1 MWRRTRTPHEEF
13 WGGRQIDI
21 DYRLSHFYFI
31 DLCATSTPCGIIHS
45 LVTVN
50 FLIMKHIGIYAGA
63 VAILVTPAILF
74 AQGGG
79 FGDTWQ
85 TLIIVED
92 SSRMLEMIS
101 LWAKLIVAFSTSAM
115 VWNLGRKM
123 HGGVF
128 GSVLAFFS
136 IGMILVFL
144 GFVINAPWFQYIDQ
158 LYLKMTQDSLSIIGY
173 IFMGVAASKLLKVIK
188 SE

>member
-128 GSVLAFFS
+128 GSVLACFPGVCYKCAVVS
-136 IGMILVFL
+136 IYRPALFKNDTGLPLNYWLHIY
-144 GFVINAPWFQYIDQ
+144 GRCCKQAPQSY
-158 LYLKMTQDSLSIIGY
+158 
-173 IFMGVAASKLLKVIK
+173 
-188 SE
+188 

>member
-1 MWRRTRTPHEEF
+1 MHLISQMWRRTRTPHEEF

-85 TLIIVED
+85 TL
-92 SSRMLEMIS
+92 
-101 LWAKLIVAFSTSAM
+101 LIVAFSTSAM